1 MGESTLH
8 LRMKES
14 VSRELLDEGYSV
26 FFEPPY
32 APSSFLSWVSYRP
45 DLFGIRRSPGRQ
57 EYALVECETRP
68 SARRLA
74 SKNFLSLDV
83 QTRLDSD
90 LFLRRIL
97 VVPRGTLARLD
108 PSVRRSWETWIYE
121 KGGFQRFRRARDVTP
136 TAPRP

>member
-1 MGESTLH
+1 
-8 LRMKES
+8 MKES

-32 APSSFLSWVSYRP
+32 APSRFLSWVSYRP
-45 DLFGIRRSPGRQ
+45 DLFGIRGSPGRQ

-90 LFLRRIL
+90 LSLRRIL
-97 VVPRGTLARLD
+97 VVPRGTLSRLD

-121 KGGFQRFRRARDVTP
+121 KGGFQRFRRAYDVTS
-136 TAPRP
+136 TAARP